1 MNNADT
7 WKTVGE
13 AVWRPGSEFS
23 VGLVWDAYLS
33 QRKMLNR
40 WLGIIV
46 WSSEGESRMELHI

>member
-1 MNNADT
+1 MEAGIRVR
-7 WKTVGE
+7 VG
-13 AVWRPGSEFS
+13 V
-23 VGLVWDAYLS
+23 VWDAYLS